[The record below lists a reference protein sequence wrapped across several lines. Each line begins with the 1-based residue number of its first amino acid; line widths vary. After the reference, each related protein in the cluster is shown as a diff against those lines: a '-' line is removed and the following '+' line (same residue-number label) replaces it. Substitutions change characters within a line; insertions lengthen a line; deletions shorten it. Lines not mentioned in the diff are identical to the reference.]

1 MPKLSPLSFSTVA
14 ILSALSLASCSDVE
28 VAVDNTKGVIGP
40 SIDSLSEIVPILED
54 TGLACIDLSEQG
66 EDSVITEVTE
76 VAGCFNLDRQ
86 DQVIAMKFDGLA
98 NELVANIKDKSED
111 PDGQVAYG
119 RNWAVSCDFSAACEI
134 IHEELGGSLE

>member
-1 MPKLSPLSFSTVA
+1 MSKLSLSTVA
-14 ILSALSLASCSDVE
+14 ILCALFLASCSNVE
-28 VAVDNTKGVIGP
+28 VAVDNAKGAIGP

-76 VAGCFNLDRQ
+76 IAGCSTFNGQ
-86 DQVIAMKFDGLA
+86 DQVVAMKFEGSA

-111 PDGQVAYG
+111 PNGMVAYG
-119 RNWAVSCDFSAACEI
+119 RNWAVACDFSDACET